1 MASETAN
8 KKTPLIQKLCCGTG
22 HIMNDVW
29 RQMFFSFS
37 LIFLIKVAGLS
48 GKEGGFILLLCQ
60 IVDSLTGPLVGYC
73 SDNVALPLLARCL
86 GRRKAWHLIGTILMA
101 ILFPVMYTRCFICGE
116 TSPQW
121 VKFGYYAIILAF
133 MNVAFSAIDIGHL
146 SIISVVAK
154 NQEECIALNVLR

>member
-1 MASETAN
+1 MASADN
-8 KKTPLIQKLCCGTG
+8 KTPLVQKLCCGTG
-22 HIMNDVW
+22 HIMNDLW
-29 RQMFFSFS
+29 RQIASSFI

-48 GKEGGFILLLCQ
+48 GKEGGLILLIGQ

-86 GRRKAWHLIGTILMA
+86 GRRKAWHFIGTILMA
-101 ILFPVMYTRCFICGE
+101 ILFPLMFTRCFICGE

-121 VKFGYYAIILAF
+121 LKFVYYAIILAF
-133 MNVAFSAIDIGHL
+133 LDVAFAAVDVGHL

-154 NQEECIALNVLR
+154 NQEECIVLNILR